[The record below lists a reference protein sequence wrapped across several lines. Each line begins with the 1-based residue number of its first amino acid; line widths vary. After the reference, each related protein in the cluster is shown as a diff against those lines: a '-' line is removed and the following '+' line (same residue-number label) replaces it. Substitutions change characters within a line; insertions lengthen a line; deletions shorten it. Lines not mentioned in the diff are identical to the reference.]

1 MTRAEI
7 VANLRRLAVEFRALG
22 LADYARGRADLHG
35 VWCDAAN
42 RIDEHANDVED
53 E

>member
-1 MTRAEI
+1 MIRAEI

-35 VWCDAAN
+35 VWCDAA
-42 RIDEHANDVED
+42 RRVDEYAADVED

>member
-7 VANLRRLAVEFRALG
+7 VAGLRRLAVEFRALG
-22 LADYARGRADLHG
+22 VEDILRRADLHG

>member
-1 MTRAEI
+1 MIRAEI

-42 RIDEHANDVED
+42 DVEED
-53 E
+53 

>member
-7 VANLRRLAVEFRALG
+7 VAGLRRLAVEFRALG

-42 RIDEHANDVED
+42 RIDELAADVEED
-53 E
+53 

>member
-22 LADYARGRADLHG
+22 LADYARGRAELHG
-35 VWCDAAN
+35 VWCDAAS
-42 RIDEHANDVED
+42 RLDELATDVEED
-53 E
+53 

>member
-1 MTRAEI
+1 MIRAEI

-42 RIDEHANDVED
+42 RIDELASDVED

>member
-22 LADYARGRADLHG
+22 LADYARGRAELHG
-35 VWCDAAN
+35 VWCDAAS
-42 RIDEHANDVED
+42 RLDELATDVED

>member
-1 MTRAEI
+1 MTHAEI
-7 VANLRRLAVEFRALG
+7 VAGLRRLAQEFRALG